1 MFETVAIPPRWR
13 TARRIGRAT
22 AWLSTACIPLW
33 AGCLSLTPLPDEAPV
48 VEQTDRTTGRG
59 YFLYVPSTY
68 SGQRPWPLVVAC
80 HGTRPYDTAMYE
92 TREWAKFAEK
102 EGILVVAPAL
112 LGTKGDFPPSPDRQI
127 ALQRQDEEAIL
138 SIVRSIKGRYRI
150 AEERVF
156 MAGWSAAAYAILHTG
171 LGHPDIFRAL
181 VIRQGT
187 FDERFLDFAEGDLDR
202 WQPIL
207 VIYGRMDFL
216 RDQTLACI
224 EWLRKHGQYV
234 ETLEIAGSHRRIDP
248 KRPWEFFQRVVRE
261 RPWIRIRAHV
271 PNPSEPRTVTFRVD
285 AIPEADQLMWFFGD
299 GTQSRDASPTHTYAE
314 PGNYTVTVNVGLVVG
329 KKYRRQRVVH
339 VGPARD

>member
-1 MFETVAIPPRWR
+1 M
-13 TARRIGRAT
+13 
-22 AWLSTACIPLW
+22 STGCVPTG
-33 AGCLSLTPLPDEAPV
+33 AGCLSLTPRPDESPV
-48 VEQTDRTTGRG
+48 AGLTERTTGGG
-59 YFLYVPSTY
+59 YLLYVPSAY
-68 SGQRPWPLVVAC
+68 SGRRPWPRVVAC
-80 HGTRPYDTAMYE
+80 HGTRPYDTARYE

-285 AIPEADQLMWFFGD
+285 AIPGADQLMWFFGA